1 MLSVS
6 SPDEREPRPIPTGGS
21 LEFDVANE
29 PGTLLRLRLQNGG
42 AWIAVGRLSSV
53 GILFLNRILYARALT
68 PAVFGELMQILSLF
82 TFCAVI
88 ANWGL
93 GTFLIRVLAQ
103 NGVGGNPRQSATALT
118 ASAFRAGAITTL
130 VVPTIA
136 CLLWLGWIHDHHEA
150 LVTASWI
157 LPILIAAGVFFL
169 AWHQII
175 AESLRGLHELKWA
188 TAFAGPS
195 GGPLVNSLLA
205 VSLLAI
211 LALDLS
217 LGLTGILAVTVT
229 AFGILTPMAFFVQ
242 RAEAR
247 QQDARFPT
255 PNAPATP
262 YRSPASWLRGST
274 TIMLAEALH
283 VLQGTIDLWLTGTF
297 CSDVEVGM
305 FAAARQLAI
314 VCVIPMN
321 LYSLTIISSIPELVA
336 RGETNRLS
344 HLLRRAAGFVTMIAA
359 LWLLLIY
366 TFGGELIPLLFGVQY
381 VDCIPI
387 AITLCLG
394 NLLMIAAG
402 MSVIVLTVTGH
413 ARFVVA
419 TGISGII
426 LQLLVS
432 PWASGLAGAQGIA
445 ISTASITAGLA
456 IARMIYVTRCLD
468 IHTLAAFPF
477 SVMHAKNEETQQ

>member
-6 SPDEREPRPIPTGGS
+6 SSDERVQRPISAGGS

-29 PGTLLRLRLQNGG
+29 PGTILRLRLQNGG

-103 NGVGGNPRQSATALT
+103 NGVGGNPRQSAVALT

-130 VVPTIA
+130 TVPSIA
-136 CLLWLGWIHDHHEA
+136 CLIWLGWTHGHREA
-150 LVTASWI
+150 LVAASWI
-157 LPILIAAGVFFL
+157 LPILIATGVFFL
-169 AWHQII
+169 AWHQIV

-205 VSLLAI
+205 VALLAI

-229 AFGILTPMAFFVQ
+229 AFGILTPVAFLVQ

-247 QQDARFPT
+247 RQDAQFP
-255 PNAPATP
+255 PPAESATP
-262 YRSPASWLRGST
+262 YSPASWLRGSA
-274 TIMLAEALH
+274 TIMLAEAMH

-314 VCVIPMN
+314 VCVLPMN

-336 RGETNRLS
+336 RGERDQLS
-344 HLLRRAAGFVTMIAA
+344 QLLRRAAGFVTLIAA
-359 LWLLLIY
+359 TWLLLIC

-394 NLLMIAAG
+394 NLCMVAAG

-413 ARFVVA
+413 ARVVVA
-419 TGISGII
+419 TGVAGII
-426 LQLLVS
+426 LQLLIS
-432 PWASGLAGAQGIA
+432 PWASSFAGANGIA
-445 ISTASITAGLA
+445 ISTASIVVGLA
-456 IARMIYVTRCLD
+456 LARMIYVDRCLG
-468 IHTLAAFPF
+468 IRTFATFPF
-477 SVMHAKNEETQQ
+477 SISAKAIKDEQ